1 MIHID
6 NRFIKEM
13 DIKELKPTDENC
25 LIITTDYSEYT
36 LGYISREKRDE
47 ALWSMVKSIDRV
59 QGIISDNPD
68 ELQRLLMENKSLKE
82 ENERLKRFMTTY
94 SPTGVDIKA
103 KYQSIIE
110 NKKIESLN
118 LDTATYNL
126 LKRHN
131 IDLIGDLVNH
141 YTRET
146 LPSIKGLSDIRINMI
161 ENALK
166 KQHIGLKEKIED
178 E

>member
-94 SPTGVDIKA
+94 SPTNVDIKA